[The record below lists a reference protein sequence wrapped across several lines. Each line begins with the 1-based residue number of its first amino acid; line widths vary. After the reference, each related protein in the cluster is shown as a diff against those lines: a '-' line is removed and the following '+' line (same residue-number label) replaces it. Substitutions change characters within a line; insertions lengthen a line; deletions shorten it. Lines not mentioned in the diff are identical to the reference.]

1 MSEQFTRWD
10 PVDQLQSEED
20 MAMYLDACLEED
32 PGDGS
37 VVRAALNDIARAQ
50 GMTQLAKA
58 TGITREG
65 LYKALAPTGNPE
77 FSTILKV
84 IKALKMTHREDLIPL
99 LVPAEGRIAVQRS
112 ARRAEAADVTIHGDG
127 TLVGEYA
134 LTVADSALAAA
145 DTVLMYDWDTLEMA
159 RGVVPDWRP

>member
-10 PVDQLQSEED
+10 PVDQLESEED
-20 MAMYLDACLEED
+20 MAMYLNACLEED

-37 VVRAALNDIARAQ
+37 IVRAALNDIARAQ

-84 IKALKMTHREDLIPL
+84 IKALKIKLHASSGGPL
-99 LVPAEGRIAVQRS
+99 
-112 ARRAEAADVTIHGDG
+112 T
-127 TLVGEYA
+127 
-134 LTVADSALAAA
+134 TV
-145 DTVLMYDWDTLEMA
+145 
-159 RGVVPDWRP
+159 

>member
-1 MSEQFTRWD
+1 MREQFSRWD

-65 LYKALAPTGNPE
+65 LYKALSPTGNPE

-84 IKALKMTHREDLIPL
+84 IKALKIKLH
-99 LVPAEGRIAVQRS
+99 AS
-112 ARRAEAADVTIHGDG
+112 AG
-127 TLVGEYA
+127 GE
-134 LTVADSALAAA
+134 
-145 DTVLMYDWDTLEMA
+145 
-159 RGVVPDWRP
+159 P

>member
-1 MSEQFTRWD
+1 MSEQFSRWD

-20 MAMYLDACLEED
+20 LAMYLDACLEED

-65 LYKALAPTGNPE
+65 LYKALSPTGNPE

-84 IKALKMTHREDLIPL
+84 IKALKIKLH
-99 LVPAEGRIAVQRS
+99 AS
-112 ARRAEAADVTIHGDG
+112 AG
-127 TLVGEYA
+127 GE
-134 LTVADSALAAA
+134 
-145 DTVLMYDWDTLEMA
+145 
-159 RGVVPDWRP
+159 P

>member
-1 MSEQFTRWD
+1 MSEQFSRWD

-65 LYKALAPTGNPE
+65 LYKALSPTGNPE

-84 IKALKMTHREDLIPL
+84 IKALKIKLHASAGSDPL
-99 LVPAEGRIAVQRS
+99 ATE
-112 ARRAEAADVTIHGDG
+112 
-127 TLVGEYA
+127 
-134 LTVADSALAAA
+134 
-145 DTVLMYDWDTLEMA
+145 
-159 RGVVPDWRP
+159 

>member
-1 MSEQFTRWD
+1 MSEQFSRWD

-65 LYKALAPTGNPE
+65 LYKALSPTGNPE

-84 IKALKMTHREDLIPL
+84 IKALKIKLHASAGSDPL
-99 LVPAEGRIAVQRS
+99 ATA
-112 ARRAEAADVTIHGDG
+112 
-127 TLVGEYA
+127 
-134 LTVADSALAAA
+134 
-145 DTVLMYDWDTLEMA
+145 
-159 RGVVPDWRP
+159 